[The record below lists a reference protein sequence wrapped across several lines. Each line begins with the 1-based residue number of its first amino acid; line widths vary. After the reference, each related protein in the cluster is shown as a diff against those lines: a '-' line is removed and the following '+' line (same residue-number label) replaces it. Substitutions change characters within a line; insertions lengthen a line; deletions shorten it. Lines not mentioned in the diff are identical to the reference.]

1 MAGPDALRRL
11 RLAGRLANGFV
22 LDLNKIG
29 GDQRN
34 LLDGVL
40 RTALLM
46 ANEGHM
52 NRDPLLQRRYARIA
66 DSVPETARRPAS
78 VHGVASSL
86 RVPYETARRRF
97 AAMARLGV
105 CRITPQGVV
114 ITQWATDTPFFAMAC
129 QYQYERL
136 KALYGRLR
144 AIGAVDPPPPPA
156 RGVEDGDPPLRVVAR
171 LVAEWVLRFAEP
183 ISENIGDV
191 VTGLIMLDTVAANTE
206 HLADDEPGAQVETT
220 YGFLADS
227 ERRPVSALE
236 LSRRL
241 GVPAETLRRHMRRL
255 VDRGLCV
262 RAARGG
268 YIVPVE
274 ALARPFFMQAIVDNQ
289 ANVARLFAGLAE
301 FGVIAR
307 WEREMQGQAA

>member
-1 MAGPDALRRL
+1 MAGPGDLRKL
-11 RLAGRLANGFV
+11 RLAGRLANGFI
-22 LDLNKIG
+22 LDLNKLG

-34 LLDGVL
+34 LLDGIL

-78 VHGVASSL
+78 VHGVATSL

-97 AAMARLGV
+97 GAMAKLGI
-105 CRITPQGVV
+105 CRMTPQGVV

-129 QYQYERL
+129 QYEYERL
-136 KALYGRLR
+136 KVLYGRLR
-144 AIGAVDPPPPPA
+144 AIGALDPPPPSPRA
-156 RGVEDGDPPLRVVAR
+156 TEEGDPPLRVVAR
-171 LVAEWVLRFAEP
+171 LVAEWVLRFTEP

-191 VTGLIMLDTVAANTE
+191 ITGLVLLDTVAANTE
-206 HLADDEPGAQVETT
+206 HLPDGDQGAAAEPIH
-220 YGFLADS
+220 GFLADS

-241 GVPAETLRRHMRRL
+241 AVPAETLRRHMKRL
-255 VDRGLCV
+255 LDRGLCV

-274 ALARPFFMQAIVDNQ
+274 ALARPFFIQAIVDNQ
-289 ANVARLFAGLAE
+289 ANVTRLFAGLAE

-307 WEREMQGQAA
+307 WERELSERAA